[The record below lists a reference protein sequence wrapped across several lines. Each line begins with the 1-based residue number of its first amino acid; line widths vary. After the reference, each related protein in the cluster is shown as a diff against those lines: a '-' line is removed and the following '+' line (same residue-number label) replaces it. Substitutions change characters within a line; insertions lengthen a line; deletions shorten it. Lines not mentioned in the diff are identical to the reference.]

1 MKTAMQELGMFYPS
15 SITLIVF
22 NKEYK
27 NYKPNITL
35 FDVSIEMIR
44 LKKGLNQDK
53 ELLNQY
59 NQTYNQ
65 NK

>member
-27 NYKPNITL
+27 NYKPNMTL

-59 NQTYNQ
+59 N
-65 NK
+65 

>member
-15 SITLIVF
+15 SITLIVL

-27 NYKPNITL
+27 NYKPNMTL

-44 LKKGLNQDK
+44 LKKGQNQDK
-53 ELLNQY
+53 ELLNQ
-59 NQTYNQ
+59 

>member
-27 NYKPNITL
+27 NYKPNMTL

-44 LKKGLNQDK
+44 LKEGQNQDK
-53 ELLNQY
+53 ELLNH
-59 NQTYNQ
+59 NE
-65 NK
+65 